1 MKIIFAGSS
10 EFGIPALE
18 KLHVLRDFELLLAIS
33 QPARPKG
40 RKQLLE
46 DTPLCQSA
54 NHLGI
59 PTFCPEDVNDPASLR
74 KLAEYPADILVTAS
88 YGAFLGK
95 TLRGMYPKAINLHPS
110 LLPLYRGPSPIRAAI
125 LAGDAVSGNTIF
137 RLSNKMD
144 AGPILIQEQL
154 EILPDEDYGSL
165 HARLA
170 NQAAEMLI
178 RYLRQPAEYPEI
190 KQDHSR
196 ASYSRM
202 VEKQDLHLDVSLPAV
217 ELSRRIRAYATDP
230 GAYVMFRDKMLKL
243 LRAEICAAYVQAKPG
258 TIVGIDPARGFMLN
272 TGDAALWITRLQ
284 AAGKKIMDAR
294 DYLLGARLEIGEMIT

>member
-1 MKIIFAGSS
+1 MQIIFAGSS

-46 DTPLCQSA
+46 DTPLCQA
-54 NHLGI
+54 AKHLGI
-59 PTFCPEDVNDPASLR
+59 PTFCPEDVNAPASLR

-137 RLSNKMD
+137 KLSNKMD

-202 VEKQDLHLDVSLPAV
+202 VEKPDLHLDVSLPAA
-217 ELSRRIRAYATDP
+217 ELSHRIRAYAPDP

-243 LRAEICAAYVQAKPG
+243 LRAEICATHIQAKPG
-258 TIVGIDPARGFMLN
+258 TIVGIDPARGFMLS